1 MDGSVLFPFG
11 SRDFTVLM
19 VCPALTLFHGIGGFN
34 MIPTSSKLGGIM
46 IAQTNNLQTAF
57 NANLFW
63 DARIGKTMLDIYGSD
78 GAQLTN
84 SAFVWATLLQFSLIS
99 QIIGATGVAH
109 YGALPYSSLF
119 SEDGGFGSFTVDD
132 LVKMSGYT
140 KSFSTTDKSFAL
152 QNSIVMDSI
161 VSTPTDTL
169 NAQKSTF
176 LCSEV
181 VTYVVLQ
188 RPFTKFSDGTLQSFQ
203 LSLHTHTNAA
213 GFMRT
218 DDAFARTNGPMKG
231 RVGLSGAPQFHP
243 SVGISAT

>member
-1 MDGSVLFPFG
+1 
-11 SRDFTVLM
+11 
-19 VCPALTLFHGIGGFN
+19 
-34 MIPTSSKLGGIM
+34 
-46 IAQTNNLQTAF
+46 
-57 NANLFW
+57 
-63 DARIGKTMLDIYGSD
+63 
-78 GAQLTN
+78 
-84 SAFVWATLLQFSLIS
+84 
-99 QIIGATGVAH
+99 
-109 YGALPYSSLF
+109 
-119 SEDGGFGSFTVDD
+119 
-132 LVKMSGYT
+132 MSGYT
-140 KSFSTTDKSFAL
+140 KSFSTTDKAFAL

-161 VSTPTDTL
+161 VSTPTDAL

-188 RPFTKFSDGTLQSFQ
+188 RPFTKFADGTNQPFQ

-243 SVGISAT
+243 TVGVSAMEPPGAESFKGFDIIRKAVSLPGLG